1 MCGSSGACFHG
12 ECVAQQTASSA
23 VPACICNALY
33 AGAQCSFRNGNLYFE
48 VPLACTFLL
57 VLVVLG
63 LRVTEKA
70 TAMLRLPEH
79 HRAKYNLFAFPRQFV
94 VSERISGVLASC
106 VGTWVGDTSTKG
118 FPILAG
124 GGRKRK
130 QCVVLE
136 NIFIVVA
143 VLLELVMW
151 FQIAAIAFLP
161 AVPWPTTS
169 QSTAKVLR
177 LFLLYPLWAHT
188 EAHEFPHPV
197 FYGAIVAVPA
207 GVVMCCLLGM
217 KRFPLFKPQP
227 KDAPVEDLCSMALRV
242 YSEWAALPLMIALLL
257 PSECLFVG
265 YDLKGFVFALP
276 VPKSSCFTLLQ
287 GGHVALSLTM
297 ALMYWLLSCM
307 IVFQL
312 NCEASHPV
320 PTLWSDIRYMAV
332 VQAVKLPLAMVNG
345 LRGYGSVL
353 AAWSGVM
360 GLVAAAMDNPTNKT
374 TYEASCFKCF
384 FTGGNLLAAPFSAAC
399 IWSLGAM
406 GLSEDFWFRLG
417 ALTPL
422 KQDSSSL
429 SRPAVLAPDAMDSDE
444 DTGESLVQKIK
455 AFFPLGRAE
464 SASKQPR
471 GDARVAVAV
480 AATAEPAIQHG
491 GERKEDKTTAA
502 ATGPL
507 VSKLALLRHAK
518 AEKRSASSRT
528 LQ

>member
-1 MCGSSGACFHG
+1 MCGSSGACIHG

-169 QSTAKVLR
+169 QSTAKVR
-177 LFLLYPLWAHT
+177 
-188 EAHEFPHPV
+188 
-197 FYGAIVAVPA
+197 IVV
-207 GVVMCCLLGM
+207 C
-217 KRFPLFKPQP
+217 Q
-227 KDAPVEDLCSMALRV
+227 
-242 YSEWAALPLMIALLL
+242 
-257 PSECLFVG
+257 
-265 YDLKGFVFALP
+265 
-276 VPKSSCFTLLQ
+276 SC
-287 GGHVALSLTM
+287 
-297 ALMYWLLSCM
+297 
-307 IVFQL
+307 
-312 NCEASHPV
+312 
-320 PTLWSDIRYMAV
+320 R
-332 VQAVKLPLAMVNG
+332 
-345 LRGYGSVL
+345 
-353 AAWSGVM
+353 
-360 GLVAAAMDNPTNKT
+360 AAAMVSTDRLNNVFR
-374 TYEASCFKCF
+374 SCGCF
-384 FTGGNLLAAPFSAAC
+384 CC
-399 IWSLGAM
+399 IHS
-406 GLSEDFWFRLG
+406 GL
-417 ALTPL
+417 T
-422 KQDSSSL
+422 
-429 SRPAVLAPDAMDSDE
+429 
-444 DTGESLVQKIK
+444 
-455 AFFPLGRAE
+455 
-464 SASKQPR
+464 
-471 GDARVAVAV
+471 
-480 AATAEPAIQHG
+480 
-491 GERKEDKTTAA
+491 RKRT
-502 ATGPL
+502 
-507 VSKLALLRHAK
+507 
-518 AEKRSASSRT
+518 SSRI
-528 LQ
+528 LSSMVRSWLCPLAS